1 MNQAL
6 AFEHFEDATDIQTT
20 LTTVL
25 EAARFSPHLT
35 LDIAR
40 RVTGT
45 IKGFSG
51 ELGPRNR
58 GDVALAEIYQRLQ
71 RICIDF
77 CERDDAAI
85 Q

>member
-1 MNQAL
+1 LQEGSL
-6 AFEHFEDATDIQTT
+6 EH
-20 LTTVL
+20 
-25 EAARFSPHLT
+25 
-35 LDIAR
+35 
-40 RVTGT
+40 